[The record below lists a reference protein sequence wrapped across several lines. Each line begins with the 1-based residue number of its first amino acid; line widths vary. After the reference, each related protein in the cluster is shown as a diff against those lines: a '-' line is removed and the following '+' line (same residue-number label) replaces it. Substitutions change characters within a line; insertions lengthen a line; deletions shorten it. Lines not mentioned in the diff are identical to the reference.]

1 MNAVAVRQRGL
12 SLIEL
17 MISMT
22 LGLMLLAVLI
32 SIYLSVKQTY
42 TVQDNLARMQEN
54 ARLAL
59 RLISHDVHMAGYW
72 GGSVQYWSLHE
83 SSDAPLG
90 AVGSEC
96 YPGWAHAPALPG
108 DHLAAPALVGSNGS
122 RSVFAGCIDASEFV
136 AGSDALA
143 LHFAEAN
150 ALANSAIET
159 GKVYLRSALLSGL
172 LFKARADK
180 TLPTDIVAVSAASTY
195 RVIAVT
201 YYVRPWSIVAPT
213 KARPNGDDI
222 PTLMRATLSDCGASA
237 CVKND
242 ALVEGIA
249 NVQIQ
254 FRLDPDSGAPRYLNA
269 DQLGDFTT
277 AAGKQRWRQVRA
289 LRIGLLARSLSPEAN
304 FVDGNAPYHLGDQTV
319 RVASGYRNFWI
330 TSTIALRNTDNNGP

>member
-1 MNAVAVRQRGL
+1 MIAVVLRQRGL
-12 SLIEL
+12 SLVEL
-17 MISMT
+17 MIGMT
-22 LGLMLLAVLI
+22 LGLMLLAILI

-59 RLISHDVHMAGYW
+59 RLISHDVRMAGYW
-72 GGSVQYWSLHE
+72 GDSVQYWTLQE
-83 SSDAPLG
+83 SGDAPLG

-96 YPGWAHAPALPG
+96 YAGWAHAPALPG
-108 DHLAAPALVGSNGS
+108 DHLAVPAVVGSNGN
-122 RSVFAGCIDASEFV
+122 RTAFAGCIDASEFI
-136 AGSDALA
+136 AGSDAVA

-150 ALANSAIET
+150 ALANSAIEA

-180 TLPTDIVAVSAASTY
+180 TLPADVAAISDASNY
-195 RVIAVT
+195 RVSAVT
-201 YYVRPWSIVAPT
+201 YYLRPWSIVAPT

-237 CVKND
+237 CAKRD

-249 NVQIQ
+249 NLQIQ
-254 FRLDPDSGAPRYLNA
+254 FRLDPDSGAAFLNA
-269 DQLGDFTT
+269 DQVGDFTT
-277 AAGKQRWRQVRA
+277 PAGKQRWRQVRA
-289 LRIGLLARSLSPEAN
+289 LRVGLLARSLAPEGN

-319 RVASGYRNFWI
+319 TVSNGFRNFWI
-330 TSTIALRNTDNNGP
+330 TSTIALRNADQLGP